1 MKAKTLLLCVAAL
14 AFSLAASAQ
23 TLKPVRDKST
33 KKYGYQDKAKHWVIE
48 PVFDKARRFD
58 DDGFAIVEIG
68 DLQGLIDMN
77 GDFLLQP
84 EWDDIGKFNKLG
96 LCEVTRKDGRQK
108 YRGVADLSGRLVLPP
123 VCYTV
128 NFYNSD
134 QLITAR
140 RDVEIPPY
148 GVEDLWG
155 VYDTKGREIFSPQ
168 FDSSPSFRNGR
179 AVATS
184 GTTGLVGIISAD
196 GRVLVPLE
204 NLAAT
209 TSYGGFRVLGPDFH
223 LITYDGDMN
232 RLSSVSHPGYV
243 APYDPQDDDVRL
255 AAWGVNGIGM
265 RLHRN
270 QVKEASLSQDYR
282 TRSLLC
288 SDLDI
293 DWGGYKDS
301 RFLRLEP
308 CAVSAD
314 DPDAMLDPGSG
325 RRYTLKAI
333 LYEADGRR
341 VGEAST
347 RGWVEAECEAGLLYH
362 SDEDRLWLILPDI
375 NYPAMRS
382 FRIPVSRYHE
392 ISHAT
397 VYDGLGLDTYE
408 MDRMHRL
415 DYRVRRLEE
424 IRKTENAGI
433 TSYLPRPVMDLRAAR
448 VEDRLQRSAIFRRAY
463 HMGEVVNCRVR
474 HKEEGIEVE
483 LSDMLVLPFEDRLE
497 DPRYEMTTEEEI
509 FWGPHNARTV
519 HLMLE
524 AVPKNPECLEDD
536 LMGTDYSFRIILA
549 LYEEDGE
556 YLRTLASAPCVD
568 YAREGLLV
576 FEPLGIALAGYTL
589 NGGAD
594 MWSDRPDDAFRSRSD
609 YFRRDGRLSG
619 RWGVSR
625 TVRLD
630 GERFPA
636 TLSALEGIIL
646 SDSSRR
652 LFGRP

>member
-23 TLKPVRDKST
+23 TLKPVRDKNT
-33 KKYGYQDKAKHWVIE
+33 KKYGYQDKAKNWVIQ

-58 DDGFAIVEIG
+58 DDGFAIVEIN

-96 LCEVTRKDGRQK
+96 LCEVTHKEGRQK
-108 YRGVADLSGRLVLPP
+108 FRGVADLSGRLILPAD
-123 VCYTV
+123 CYSI

-155 VYDTKGREIFSPQ
+155 VYDTKGRELFSPQ

-196 GRVLVPLE
+196 GDVLVPLD

-209 TSYGGFRVLGPDFH
+209 NGYGDIKVLRPDFRVT
-223 LITYDGDMN
+223 TYDSHN
-232 RLSSVSHPGYV
+232 NSSTSAPHPGYV

-255 AAWGVNGIGM
+255 ATWGLNGIGM
-265 RLHRN
+265 RLHCN
-270 QVKEASLSQDYR
+270 QVKEVSVTQDYR

-288 SDLDI
+288 RDLDI
-293 DWGGYKDS
+293 DWGGFNDD

-314 DPDAMLDPGSG
+314 DLGAMLEPSSG
-325 RRYTLKAI
+325 RHYTLKAI

-341 VGEAST
+341 VGEASS
-347 RGWVEAECEAGLLYH
+347 RGWIEAECEAGLIYH

-382 FRIPVSRYHE
+382 FRIPVSRYRD
-392 ISHAT
+392 ISHDT
-397 VYDGLGLDTYE
+397 VFSGLGLDTYE
-408 MDRMHRL
+408 LDRMHRL

-433 TSYLPRPVMDLRAAR
+433 TSYLPRPVMNLRAAR
-448 VEDRLQRSAIFRRAY
+448 VQDRLLRSPIFRRAF
-463 HMGEVVNCRVR
+463 HMGEVVNCRVK
-474 HKEEGIEVE
+474 HKEESIEVE

-497 DPRYEMTTEEEI
+497 DPRYDMKTEEEI

-524 AVPKNPECLEDD
+524 AVQKNPECLEDD
-536 LMGTDYSFRIILA
+536 LMGSDYSFRIILA

-619 RWGVSR
+619 RWGASR
-625 TVRLD
+625 SIKLPD
-630 GERFPA
+630 ERFPA
-636 TLSALEGIIL
+636 TLSALEGIML
-646 SDSSRR
+646 SDSPRR
-652 LFGRP
+652 FGRP